1 MVGMS
6 ILLQRLLSPATLLYT
21 FVILT
26 QFAHGIYLAS
36 GFEPLP
42 AVPLIKTIGLL
53 WLVGWWLL
61 RDSRHRDIAWIYDIG
76 FFLSVAWPLILPYY
90 LLKTRRAK
98 GLLLIL
104 AFAGTYIAAMGVGM
118 AFYLLLAG
126 STGRINVG

>member
-1 MVGMS
+1 MS
-6 ILLQRLLSPATLLYT
+6 TFLQRLLSPATLLYT
-21 FVILT
+21 FVIFT
-26 QFAHGIYLAS
+26 QFAHGIYFAS
-36 GFEPLP
+36 GLEPPP

-61 RDSRHRDIAWIYDIG
+61 RDSRDRDIAWIYDIG

-98 GLLLIL
+98 GLLLIF
-104 AFAGTYIAAMGVGM
+104 AFVATYTAAMGVGM

-126 STGRINVG
+126 STGRFNVG